1 MKLILEV
8 DLESKEVKILSQSNV
23 TKKDIISLICDYF
36 RIPYKDLIKTPLK
49 RKNSDGQYYVMC
61 RHFLTHYLTE
71 KLEMTNEEI
80 HAILNYGNTKT
91 GIIAHNLQE
100 INQRLNVE
108 KDVQYTRSFNNLEKL
123 FSLSSFNR

>member
-1 MKLILEV
+1 
-8 DLESKEVKILSQSNV
+8 
-23 TKKDIISLICDYF
+23 
-36 RIPYKDLIKTPLK
+36 
-49 RKNSDGQYYVMC
+49 
-61 RHFLTHYLTE
+61 
-71 KLEMTNEEI
+71 MTNEEI

>member
-1 MKLILEV
+1 MKLILEL
-8 DLESKEVKILSQSNV
+8 DLESKEIKILSQTNI

-61 RHFLTHYLTE
+61 RQFITYYLST
-71 KLEMTNEEI
+71 KLELAQKEI
-80 HAILNYGNTKT
+80 HSVLNYDEGSTN
-91 GIIAHNLQE
+91 IISHNLQE